1 MKEGDEAYLELAELI
16 RSMGHSVQEVQKIM
30 KRLQLYEK
38 EQQLDSIMDSIGA
51 GNLDLKAL
59 ISEALG

>member
-38 EQQLDSIMDSIGA
+38 EQQLDSIMDSIQ
-51 GNLDLKAL
+51 L
-59 ISEALG
+59 